1 MGVAIASPLVN
12 PQSFEVICSGTGAI
26 KLLVHPACVYATGW
40 SFMAIGVA
48 FASRRCHAKVIFR
61 EMGGSE
67 KSGAAHSFVVSP
79 AAWEK
84 AIVRAIAFSLVS

>member
-1 MGVAIASPLVN
+1 
-12 PQSFEVICSGTGAI
+12 
-26 KLLVHPACVYATGW
+26 
-40 SFMAIGVA
+40 
-48 FASRRCHAKVIFR
+48 
-61 EMGGSE
+61 MGGSE